1 MADYHDPTVVEPLIP
16 TSAVTPLERL
26 LLGELFEVEEEDG
39 GLYLCHP
46 FGTDD
51 YPQVAR
57 TELEGALAKSLA
69 AVSRINDY
77 VAAALAAAPASDP
90 LPLEL
95 DRVEACA
102 SLILQDIVRRSTTL
116 SYIVVTC
123 AFTCSKMR
131 MDGFGGAVTL
141 ITADAIL
148 GKSTT
153 DLLGELMDEAGLAD
167 A

>member
-1 MADYHDPTVVEPLIP
+1 M
-16 TSAVTPLERL
+16 
-26 LLGELFEVEEEDG
+26 
-39 GLYLCHP
+39 
-46 FGTDD
+46 
-51 YPQVAR
+51 
-57 TELEGALAKSLA
+57 
-69 AVSRINDY
+69 
-77 VAAALAAAPASDP
+77 
-90 LPLEL
+90 

-102 SLILQDIVRRSTTL
+102 SLILQDIVRRSPRV
-116 SYIVVTC
+116 SYVVVIC